1 MDGGETNSKILIEQ
15 MTEYQNGEYS
25 YNETFDLQNGS
36 ILNWWKN
43 IEQRNNYIQKIALK
57 VISIVPH
64 QAAVERVFSV
74 LSWLTQK
81 RRNR

>member
-15 MTEYQNGEYS
+15 MTEYRNGEYP
-25 YNETFDLQNGS
+25 YHETFNLQNGF

-43 IEQRNNYIQKIALK
+43 IEQRNNYIQKITLK

-64 QAAVERVFSV
+64 QVAVERVFSV